1 MEAQVQ
7 QQPDHSYAPRPR
19 LSKEQN
25 PMEAGARR
33 GASVS
38 SATLDV
44 STFLDLADR
53 MQATIEAQKADT
65 LTRLAASEAKVEQLR
80 SEMVE
85 ARVHDAMLRDQLV
98 SALLT
103 RVEGLHDAKL
113 VDDELRDIVED
124 AIADSHDPCAT
135 NSTVSCHVAEGDP
148 VTKLIVLS
156 GTMAHDR
163 QFARQLQRKRWLS

>member
-1 MEAQVQ
+1 V
-7 QQPDHSYAPRPR
+7 
-19 LSKEQN
+19 
-25 PMEAGARR
+25 R
-33 GASVS
+33 GAPVS

-53 MQATIEAQKADT
+53 MHATVEAQKADT
-65 LTRLAASEAKVEQLR
+65 LTRLAAAEAKVEQLR

-85 ARVHDAMLRDQLV
+85 ARVHDQLV

-103 RVEGLHDAKL
+103 RVEGLHVAKL

-124 AIADSHDPCAT
+124 TIADSHKPCAT
-135 NSTVSCHVAEGDP
+135 YSTVSYHAAEDDP

-156 GTMAHDR
+156 SKMANDR